1 METEGKSESGSP
13 SCAFALAGQQCKQE
27 AGYRCRWGRC
37 RGEQALVTQGQQ
49 RFAVWPQG
57 APLGERR
64 TDTGSRVPGTEKP
77 STWVTYRG
85 LPKLGAGRM
94 RSVFSS
100 QFCFLREKHGRLRA
114 RGVKGCWMFDGKGDS
129 VKYCLRAGVDGPGA
143 GGGQQNPLKVT
154 AHPFL
159 LRPAPPSVRSR
170 VVPCSGARVSQG
182 QLHFPSGDFPR

>member
-1 METEGKSESGSP
+1 MSMGAMQGRASAGDAGAGKV
-13 SCAFALAGQQCKQE
+13 
-27 AGYRCRWGRC
+27 
-37 RGEQALVTQGQQ
+37 RGVATGCL
-49 RFAVWPQG
+49 
-57 APLGERR
+57 LGERR
-64 TDTGSRVPGTEKP
+64 TDTGSRVPGT
-77 STWVTYRG
+77 WVTYRE

-114 RGVKGCWMFDGKGDS
+114 RGGKGSWMFDGKGDS

-143 GGGQQNPLKVT
+143 GGGQQNPLKVR

-182 QLHFPSGDFPR
+182 QLDFPSGDFPR